1 LVQEF
6 HGGAVLA
13 QMGQKIE
20 RGGRDAHGTDFGLTN
35 SEQQRHPARR
45 DEATGYT
52 LVTGEPGNLFH
63 RSPPP
68 RSCVGGEAAKRTNDP
83 EGVEGAFRAKDS
95 LNNPL

>member
-1 LVQEF
+1 MVPLPEHELAYLLDF
-6 HGGAVLA
+6 DGAVYL
-13 QMGQKIE
+13 
-20 RGGRDAHGTDFGLTN
+20 F
-35 SEQQRHPARR
+35 
-45 DEATGYT
+45 DEGYT

-68 RSCVGGEAAKRTNDP
+68 RSCVGEGDP